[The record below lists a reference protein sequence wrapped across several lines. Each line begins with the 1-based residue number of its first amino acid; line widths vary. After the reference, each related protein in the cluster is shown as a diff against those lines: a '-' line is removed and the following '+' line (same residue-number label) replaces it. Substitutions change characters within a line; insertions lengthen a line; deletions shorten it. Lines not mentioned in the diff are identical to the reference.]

1 MNKKLNLLD
10 VFCLASGAMIS
21 SGLFIL
27 PGVAHEIAGPAVV
40 LAYIVAGGLALTGL
54 FSQAELVSAMPKAGG
69 TYFYVMRSMGPAVG
83 TVNGIM
89 TWLSLSLKTA
99 FALVGMAA
107 FIAIVIPP
115 EWHVN
120 NTLIAI
126 VFTVFFTGLNA
137 VGAKKAGVLQN
148 VLVIGLIVILIVF
161 IFKGVPQVKVTNLSP
176 FAPFGLGAV
185 FTTAG
190 MVFVSFGGL
199 LKVASVAEDVYKP
212 EKNVAVAM
220 FLSLSVVTLLYV
232 LVVFVSSGVL
242 GDALNGS
249 LTPISDAAQ
258 IFMGKGGG
266 VLLGI
271 AALLAFISTANAGIM
286 ASSRYPFALARDEM
300 MPEAL
305 SRQNSHG
312 MPSVALWTTA
322 AIIVFSLFLPLRLLV
337 KMASGVL
344 IITFMLSC
352 LCVIIMRES
361 RLLNYQPKFRSPLYP
376 WLQIAGVVGCIALL
390 VCMGWQVV
398 AGCLSLTGVSLFF
411 YWFYGRIRANQE
423 FALMHVIE
431 RLTSKDLT
439 EHMLEDE
446 LKTIIRKRDD
456 IVVDRFDS
464 IIESCHILDVA
475 DDCDA
480 GGLFE
485 QLAVELS
492 NGDGKVEKKVKEL
505 LWQREQD
512 SSTVISEGLAIPHI
526 ILEGAGRFDIILARS
541 RTGIIFP
548 DAGNTPVYAV
558 FCLAGTKDQ
567 RNFHLQALSAIA
579 QVAMKPEFM
588 NKWKRA
594 KNSSGLRDIVLLGRR
609 MREPQ
614 ENLS

>member
-1 MNKKLNLLD
+1 MSKKKLNLLD

-27 PGVAHEIAGPAVV
+27 PGVAHETCGPAIV
-40 LAYIVAGGLALTGL
+40 LAYMLAGVLALTGL

-69 TYFYVMRSMGPAVG
+69 TYFYVMRSMGPAAG
-83 TVNGIM
+83 TVEGIM

-107 FIAIVIPP
+107 FTRMVIPAGWYLSNTVIAIV
-115 EWHVN
+115 
-120 NTLIAI
+120 LAL
-126 VFTVFFTGLNA
+126 FFAALNM
-137 VGAKKAGVLQN
+137 VGIKKAGSIQNFLVLA
-148 VLVIGLIVILIVF
+148 LIGILCF
-161 IFKGVPQVKVTNLSP
+161 FTAKGLPQVKVENLTP
-176 FAPFGLGAV
+176 FAPSGLNAV

-212 EKNVAVAM
+212 ERNIARAM
-220 FLSLSVVTLLYV
+220 LLSLAIVTGLYV
-232 LVVFVSSGVL
+232 LVVFVASGVL
-242 GDALNGS
+242 GDGLNGS
-249 LTPISDAAQ
+249 LTPISDAAGS
-258 IFMGKGGG
+258 FMGRSGR
-266 VLLGI
+266 VIMSI

-300 MPEAL
+300 LPEVL
-305 SRQNSHG
+305 VRQNKSG
-312 MPSVALWTTA
+312 MPSVALGVTTSL
-322 AIIVFSLFLPLRLLV
+322 IIIALFLPLKLLV

-376 WLQIAGVVGCIALL
+376 WVQVG
-390 VCMGWQVV
+390 GV
-398 AGCLSLTGVSLFF
+398 AGCLALLACMGWKAVACCLLLTGISLFF

-423 FALMHVIE
+423 YALMHIVE
-431 RLTSKDLT
+431 RLTAKDLT

-456 IVVDRFDS
+456 IVADRFDS
-464 IIESCHILDVA
+464 IIENCDILDV
-475 DDCDA
+475 DDECNA
-480 GGLFE
+480 ACLFE
-485 QLAVELS
+485 RLAEHIS
-492 NGDGKVEKKVKEL
+492 NGDRAVKEKVNEL
-505 LWQREQD
+505 LWNREHD

-526 ILEGAGRFDIILARS
+526 IMEGENHFDIILVRS
-541 RTGIIFP
+541 RSGIIFP
-548 DAGNTPVYAV
+548 DNGGSPVHAV

-588 NKWKRA
+588 NRWKGA
-594 KNSSGLRDIVLLGRR
+594 KNISGLRDIVLLSRR
-609 MREPQ
+609 MREH
-614 ENLS
+614 

>member
-1 MNKKLNLLD
+1 MKKKLNLLD

-27 PGVAHEIAGPAVV
+27 PGVAHEIAGPAMI
-40 LAYIVAGGLALTGL
+40 LAYMFAGLLALTGL

-107 FIAIVIPP
+107 FTAMVIPP
-115 EWHVN
+115 GWRVN

-126 VFTVFFTGLNA
+126 VFTVFFTGLNIL
-137 VGAKKAGVLQN
+137 GAKKAGSLQN
-148 VLVIGLIVILIVF
+148 VLVMGLIIILGVF
-161 IFKGVPQVKVTNLSP
+161 TFKGVPQVEVANLSP
-176 FAPFGLGAV
+176 FAPFGVGSV

-212 EKNVAVAM
+212 EKNIAM
-220 FLSLSVVTLLYV
+220 AMLLSLGVVSLLYV
-232 LVVFVSSGVL
+232 LVVFVASGVL
-242 GDALNGS
+242 GDALDGS
-249 LTPISDAAQ
+249 LTPISDAAKV
-258 IFMGKGGG
+258 FMGKGGS
-266 VLLGI
+266 VLLGV

-300 MPEAL
+300 MPEVLA
-305 SRQNSHG
+305 RQNSRG
-312 MPSVALWTTA
+312 MPSVALWTTTA
-322 AIIVFSLFLPLRLLV
+322 LIIVSLFLPLKLLV

-376 WLQIAGVVGCIALL
+376 WVQIAGVIGCIALL
-390 VCMGWQVV
+390 ISMGWKAV
-398 AGCLSLTGVSLFF
+398 AGCILLTGVSLFF

-423 FALMHVIE
+423 FALMHLIE
-431 RLTSKDLT
+431 RLTAKDLT

-456 IVVDRFDS
+456 IVVDRFDQ
-464 IIESCHILDVA
+464 IIEKCNILDVA

-480 GGLFE
+480 GCLFE

-492 NGDGKVEKKVKEL
+492 NGDSEKKKVAKEL

-512 SSTVISEGLAIPHI
+512 SSTVISDGLAIPHI
-526 ILEGAGRFDIILARS
+526 ILEGEGLFDIILVRS
-541 RTGIIFP
+541 CQGIVFP
-548 DAGNTPVYAV
+548 DAGSTPVHAV

-594 KNSSGLRDIVLLGRR
+594 KNTSGLRDIVLLSRR
-609 MREPQ
+609 MREH
-614 ENLS
+614 